1 MVAPP
6 AVTSAIEDA
15 LKPFG
20 VKIEEMPITPEK
32 IVTWVAQAQSKAS

>member
-6 AVTSAIEDA
+6 AVTSAVEDA

-20 VKIEEMPITPEK
+20 VKIDEMPITPEK
-32 IVTWVAQAQSKAS
+32 IVQWIQEAQQRA